1 MQTEQSFIQ
10 VNHIHFY
17 LASETKTGPYLEL
30 QTFVLLLVNKFGKQT
45 LYTDIDENRCIYISL
60 CNIDHDSSDQIVY
73 YMIVEQEP
81 FTIGICRFLIKKKVP
96 SPANAKLY
104 FDKKTY
110 IELTCLFV
118 FGGHRYPV

>member
-1 MQTEQSFIQ
+1 MAKAD
-10 VNHIHFY
+10 VNGHFY
-17 LASETKTGPYLEL
+17 SASETKAGPYLEL
-30 QTFVLLLVNKFGKQT
+30 QTNVLLLVNEFGKQT
-45 LYTDIDENRCIYISL
+45 LDTDIDENRCIYISL

-104 FDKKTY
+104 FDKN
-110 IELTCLFV
+110 
-118 FGGHRYPV
+118 